1 MFKKLYRNI
10 RLFPKR
16 KKEPY
21 VSFFKIL
28 GFYPYNITLYE
39 QALLHKSSSIK
50 LKDGKWINNERL
62 EFLGDA
68 ILDAIVADIV
78 FKQFEYKKEG
88 FLTNLRSK
96 IVQRDTLNK
105 LALEL
110 GLDKLI
116 KSSTKNTTHK
126 THMYGNALEALIG
139 AIYLDQGYRV
149 AKSFVYEK
157 LILELLNLET
167 VVKHEV
173 NFKSR
178 LIEWSQKNKIDICFE
193 LIEYFVDSDNNPIFQ
208 TAVIIYDRQA
218 GVGTGYSKKESQQ
231 NASKMALNRIDTDSE
246 FKLYILERK
255 EEESLKE
262 NNSDMSEDES
272 EKSISNDTSV
282 IAKENFSEEG
292 NNNPV

>member
-1 MFKKLYRNI
+1 VFKKLYRNI

-28 GFYPYNITLYE
+28 NFYPYNITLYE
-39 QALLHKSSSIK
+39 QALLHKSSSIR

-88 FLTNLRSK
+88 FLTSVRSK

-105 LALEL
+105 LALDL

-139 AIYLDQGYRV
+139 AIYLDQGYRA
-149 AKSFVYEK
+149 AKRFVHER
-157 LILELLNLET
+157 LILERLNMDT
-167 VVKHEV
+167 VVQHEV

-178 LIEWSQKNKIDICFE
+178 LIEWSQKNKIEIEFD

-208 TAVIIYDRQA
+208 TAVVIYETQA
-218 GVGTGYSKKESQQ
+218 GMGTGYSKKESQQ
-231 NASKMALNRIDTDSE
+231 NAAKMALKRIQNDSE
-246 FKLYILERK
+246 FRVFIFEKK
-255 EEESLKE
+255 EQEMQETNAQALPQAEDTQKDIPVAE
-262 NNSDMSEDES
+262 NEDLPEQ
-272 EKSISNDTSV
+272 E
-282 IAKENFSEEG
+282 
-292 NNNPV
+292 